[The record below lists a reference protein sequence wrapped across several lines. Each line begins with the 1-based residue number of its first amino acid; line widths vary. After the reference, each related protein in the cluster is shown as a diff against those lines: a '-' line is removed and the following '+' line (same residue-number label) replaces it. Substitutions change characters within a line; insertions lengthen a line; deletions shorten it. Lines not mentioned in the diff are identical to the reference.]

1 MSHRYQILQDTSLE
15 EFVKFWAEA
24 YDYPSDSLYT
34 KNIGQPLTKE
44 RIHEL
49 FIWKNGGKLSRLK
62 EKSVSDY
69 YVSSISKLETIPK
82 DTLPDQW
89 LKDFGKGGAIWNIFF
104 LHIWN
109 PKFPIFD
116 QHVFRAMRF
125 IETGKVLEI
134 PSAKDKKT
142 EFYLSEYRPFYSR
155 LETELKSSDPRDL
168 DRALWKF
175 GQFLKWLKPPTE
187 NEADKN
193 SEWQSTA

>member
-24 YDYPSDSLYT
+24 YDYPSDHLY
-34 KNIGQPLTKE
+34 KENIGQPLTE
-44 RIHEL
+44 ESIRDL

-62 EKSVSDY
+62 EKSVRDH
-69 YVSSISKLETIPK
+69 YVSSISKLGTISK

-89 LKDFGKGGAIWNIFF
+89 LKDFGTGGVIWNIFF

-116 QHVFRAMRF
+116 QHVFRAMKF
-125 IETGKVLEI
+125 IQTGKVLEI
-134 PSAKDKKT
+134 PLVNAKKVEMYLK
-142 EFYLSEYRPFYSR
+142 EYLSFYSQ
-155 LETELKSSDPRDL
+155 LEKELKNSQPRDL

-175 GQFLKWLKPPTE
+175 GQFLKWLKSPTE
-187 NEADKN
+187 DEANKN
-193 SEWQSTA
+193 AK